1 MGRRK
6 KQPEAAQLRFVTKI
20 HVCMCQFPYTG
31 KKNSR
36 VCRAVGTNGD
46 ATWLRVAHLSNC
58 PSLYV
63 CRRCRT
69 IHHFGSRPAQ

>member
-6 KQPEAAQLRFVTKI
+6 GRSEAAQLRFVSKI
-20 HVCMCQFPYTG
+20 HVGMCQFPYTG
-31 KKNSR
+31 KKNSG

-46 ATWLRVAHLSNC
+46 ATWLRVAYLSNC

-63 CRRCRT
+63 RRPYT
-69 IHHFGSRPAQ
+69 SL

>member
-6 KQPEAAQLRFVTKI
+6 GRSEAAQLRFFTKI
-20 HVCMCQFPYTG
+20 HVCMCQFPYSG
-31 KKNSR
+31 KCFSG

-46 ATWLRVAHLSNC
+46 ATWLRKAYLSNC

-63 CRRCRT
+63 RRRYT
-69 IHHFGSRPAQ
+69 SV

>member
-6 KQPEAAQLRFVTKI
+6 GRSEAAQLQFISKI

-31 KKNSR
+31 KCFSG

-46 ATWLRVAHLSNC
+46 ATWLHVAYLSNC

-63 CRRCRT
+63 R
-69 IHHFGSRPAQ
+69 

>member
-6 KQPEAAQLRFVTKI
+6 GRSEAAQLRFVAKI

-31 KKNSR
+31 KCFSG
-36 VCRAVGTNGD
+36 VCLTNRD
-46 ATWLRVAHLSNC
+46 ATWLSVAYLSNC

-63 CRRCRT
+63 RRRYT
-69 IHHFGSRPAQ
+69 SV

>member
-6 KQPEAAQLRFVTKI
+6 GRSEAVQLRFLAKI
-20 HVCMCQFPYTG
+20 HVCIGQFAYTG
-31 KKNSR
+31 KCFSG

-46 ATWLRVAHLSNC
+46 ATWPRVANLSNC

-63 CRRCRT
+63 RRRYT
-69 IHHFGSRPAQ
+69 SV

>member
-6 KQPEAAQLRFVTKI
+6 GRSEAPQLRFVAKI

-31 KKNSR
+31 KYFSG

-46 ATWLRVAHLSNC
+46 ATWLRIVYPSYC

-63 CRRCRT
+63 RRRYT
-69 IHHFGSRPAQ
+69 SL